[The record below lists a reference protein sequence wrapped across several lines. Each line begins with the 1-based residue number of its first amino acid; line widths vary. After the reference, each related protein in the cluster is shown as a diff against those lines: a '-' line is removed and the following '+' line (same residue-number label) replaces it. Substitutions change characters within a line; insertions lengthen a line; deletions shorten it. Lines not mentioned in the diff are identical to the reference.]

1 MVTDN
6 TTTALVI
13 FAVAGVL
20 GLLAIIGVDIITTIH
35 EAEGRSN
42 VAECNQIP
50 TLNPPIMAPKGYATP
65 FVDIKAVN
73 QLPSESRIQVL
84 CCSKRMKKCKI

>member
-42 VAECNQIP
+42 VAECTQIP
-50 TLNPPIMAPKGYATP
+50 T
-65 FVDIKAVN
+65 IKSSHNGTQRVCHS
-73 QLPSESRIQVL
+73 LR
-84 CCSKRMKKCKI
+84 